1 MAIVSMTHKKIA
13 EAATRLFAAKGT
25 AQISV
30 SELAEAA
37 GVARGTVYKSFPAPG
52 DLFEEIAAQMADHMH
67 KRIAGSA
74 DGPRDPAQ
82 RLANGLRHFVKQA
95 HEHPE
100 WARFVVRF
108 GIMHG
113 LLRGMWEGQPAID
126 LTSGLDSGRFRFE
139 RQQIPSILAMIAGTG
154 LSAMFMVLDGH
165 KTWRD
170 AGADAAEF
178 VLRAVGLDAEE
189 ARRIANSELPPL
201 SGCGP
206 RHSPQE
212 E

>member
-1 MAIVSMTHKKIA
+1 MAIVSMTHRKIA
-13 EAATRLFAAKGT
+13 EAATRLFAEKGT
-25 AQISV
+25 AQVSI

-37 GVARGTVYKSFPAPG
+37 GVARGTVYKSFPTPG
-52 DLFEEIAAQMADHMH
+52 DLFEEIAAQLADHMH
-67 KRIAGSA
+67 KRIAGSTG
-74 DGPRDPAQ
+74 GPRDPAQ

-108 GIMHG
+108 GIVHG
-113 LLRGMWEGQPAID
+113 LLRGMWEGQPASD

-139 RQQIPSILAMIAGTG
+139 RQQIPSILAMIAGAG

-170 AGADAAEF
+170 SGADAAEF
-178 VLRAVGLDAEE
+178 VLRAVGLDADE
-189 ARRIANSELPPL
+189 ARRIARSELPPL
-201 SGCGP
+201 AGCGT
-206 RHSPQE
+206 RLAAHE

>member
-1 MAIVSMTHKKIA
+1 MATVSMTHRKIA
-13 EAATRLFAAKGT
+13 EAATRLFAEKGT

-30 SELAEAA
+30 SELAQAA
-37 GVARGTVYKSFPAPG
+37 GVARGTVYKSFPTPG
-52 DLFEEIAAQMADHMH
+52 DLFEEIASQLADHLH
-67 KRIAGSA
+67 KRLAGST
-74 DGPRDPAQ
+74 DGPREPAQ
-82 RLANGLRHFVKQA
+82 CLADGLRHFVKQA

-108 GIMHG
+108 GIAHG
-113 LLRGMWEGQPAID
+113 LLRGLWEGQPAID
-126 LTSGLDSGRFRFE
+126 LASGLESGRFRFE

-154 LSAMFMVLDGH
+154 LSAMFMVLEGH

-189 ARRIANSELPPL
+189 ARRIAHSELPPL
-201 SGCGP
+201 SGCGT
-206 RHSPQE
+206 RHSSRE